1 MSSNKFSLVSRW
13 PIFIFLVSAILC
25 LLFSSAFHLFCSMS
39 FTVCTKMQYLDYA
52 GISLLISGSTFPP
65 LVYGFYCTP
74 INYIIYESIICSACI
89 VVFIVSLFE
98 TIHKPEYRKVK
109 GILYGS
115 LGIFA
120 FLPSL
125 HLVFN
130 ELLLTICF

>member
-1 MSSNKFSLVSRW
+1 M
-13 PIFIFLVSAILC
+13 FLLTAILC

-74 INYIIYESIICSACI
+74 INYIVYETIICSACV
-89 VVFIVSLFE
+89 VVFVVSLFE

-120 FLPSL
+120 ALPSI
-125 HLVFN
+125 HLLFN
-130 ELLLTICF
+130 EYPFFFNFSR